1 MPVIDVRNARSQ
13 RTADRTLD
21 LADAKAILAAAGK
34 SVNADEI
41 QEAAKALVPRGQY
54 DVAPDARQFLA
65 GEVRSIKELQSQ
77 AKMQNSAVGRRA
89 GTLAAEEKAMLTEG
103 VATRSYG
110 GSAVPEQVKQVLNK
124 MLAAGAA
131 AFDVAELSP
140 NVERDEHDASKW
152 ALTGKWSPYP
162 QEIGATGNM
171 SFDNTELT
179 PGKIAKDMATERKQM
194 VLVGFDSKSETD
206 RRTGAVVSWQEPRYE
221 ERLMKGTGN
230 IVTRYDEVGHPE
242 PNALG
247 ESGERYASNFAIL
260 ADGTFHA
267 VPAMRRTEDE
277 PSLILTNPSLARGK
291 RLLFN
296 GHIEMRGGEVVSI
309 GLSGRLQ
316 KLAADGDAKIVDPV
330 ALLEAWGFKM
340 APGLKVHF
348 EGSGDVKVDPQT
360 RLITEA

>member
-1 MPVIDVRNARSQ
+1 MPVIDVRNTRSQ
-13 RTADRTLD
+13 RTSDRTLD
-21 LADAKAILAAAGK
+21 LEDAKAILAAAGK
-34 SVNADEI
+34 SVSADEI
-41 QEAAKALVPRGQY
+41 QEAAQALVPRGQY
-54 DVAPDARQFLA
+54 DIAPDAKRFLSS
-65 GEVRSIKELQSQ
+65 EVRSVKELQKQ
-77 AKMQNSAVGRRA
+77 AKMQNGEVARRA
-89 GTLAAEEKAMLTEG
+89 PLLAAEEKAMLKEG
-103 VATRSYG
+103 TATKTYG
-110 GSAVPEQVKQVLNK
+110 GTPIPEEVKVVLNK

-131 AFDVAELSP
+131 AFDVAQLSP
-140 NVERDEHDASKW
+140 SVERDEHDASKW

-171 SFDNTELT
+171 AFANTELT
-179 PGKIAKDMATERKQM
+179 PAKIAKDMATERKQM
-194 VLVGFDSKSETD
+194 VLVGYDDKSETD
-206 RRTGAVVSWQEPRYE
+206 RRTGKVVSWKEPRYE
-221 ERLMKGTGN
+221 EKLMKGTGN
-230 IVTRYDEVGHPE
+230 IVTRYDEVGHPQ

-277 PSLILTNPSLARGK
+277 PNLILTNPSLARGK

-330 ALLEAWGFKM
+330 ALLQAWGFQM
-340 APGLKVHF
+340 APGLTAHF
-348 EGSGDVKVDPQT
+348 EGAGDVKLDAQT
-360 RLITEA
+360 HLITEA